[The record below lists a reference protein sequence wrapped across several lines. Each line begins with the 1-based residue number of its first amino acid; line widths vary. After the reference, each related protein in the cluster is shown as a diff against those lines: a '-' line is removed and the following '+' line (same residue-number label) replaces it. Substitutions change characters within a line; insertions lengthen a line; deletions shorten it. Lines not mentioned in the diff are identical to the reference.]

1 MTATADGATRGTGAE
16 APDLDAVQRRVL
28 RILVASQVLG
38 GAGLGAGL
46 TVGALLAEDVLDS
59 TSLSG
64 LPVALFTLGSA
75 GAAMFVGSLSERR
88 GRRAGLTAGYAAGAV
103 GSAGVVLAAVLA
115 NPILLFAS
123 MLVYGS
129 GTSTNLQARYAGG
142 DLAAEE
148 RRGSAVSTVL
158 VATTFGA
165 VAGPNLV
172 APMGGLATGW
182 GIPAL
187 AGPFLLAAA
196 AYAAAALFLTF
207 FLHPDPLLTA
217 RSVAIDRAKQASTSS
232 PAGSVD
238 AAAVRLGALAMVVT
252 QLAMV
257 AVMTGTPI
265 HMRDHGHGLGATG
278 LVIGLHVAAMFLPS
292 PLTGR
297 LVDRCGSR
305 AVIAAGGVVLLAAGV
320 LGAAAPGHSAPA
332 LTVALVL
339 LGFGWNLGLLGGT
352 TLLTGAVPLQGRAR
366 LQGRVDVAVAFAGAA
381 GGLSSGMVVAS
392 ADYATL
398 SLGSGLLALITLA
411 AALRR

>member
-1 MTATADGATRGTGAE
+1 MTATADGATRGPGAE

-129 GTSTNLQARYAGG
+129 GTSTNLQSRYAGG

-196 AYAAAALFLTF
+196 AYAAAALFLTV

-217 RSVAIDRAKQASTSS
+217 RSVAIDRAKQARASG
-232 PAGSVD
+232 PAGSTDV
-238 AAAVRLGALAMVVT
+238 AAVRLGALAMVVT

-265 HMRDHGHGLGATG
+265 YMRDHGHGLGATG

-320 LGAAAPGHSAPA
+320 VGAAAPGHSALA
-332 LTVALVL
+332 LTIALVL

>member
-1 MTATADGATRGTGAE
+1 VTATADGATRGPGAE

-88 GRRAGLTAGYAAGAV
+88 GRRAGLTAGYAAGAL

-115 NPILLFAS
+115 NPILLYAS

-148 RRGSAVSTVL
+148 RRGSAVSRVL

-196 AYAAAALFLTF
+196 AYAAAALFLTV

-217 RSVAIDRAKQASTSS
+217 RSVAIDRAKQARASG
-232 PAGSVD
+232 PAGSTDV
-238 AAAVRLGALAMVVT
+238 AAVRLGALAMVVT

-265 HMRDHGHGLGATG
+265 YMRDHGHGLGATG

-320 LGAAAPGHSAPA
+320 VGAAAPGHSALA
-332 LTVALVL
+332 LTIALVL

-398 SLGSGLLALITLA
+398 SLGSGLVALITLA

>member
-1 MTATADGATRGTGAE
+1 VTATADGATRGPGAE

-148 RRGSAVSTVL
+148 RRGSAVSRVL

-196 AYAAAALFLTF
+196 AYAAAALFLTV

-217 RSVAIDRAKQASTSS
+217 RSVAIDRAKQARASG
-232 PAGSVD
+232 PAGSTDV
-238 AAAVRLGALAMVVT
+238 AAVRLGALAMVVT

-265 HMRDHGHGLGATG
+265 YMRDHGHGLGATG

-320 LGAAAPGHSAPA
+320 VGAAAPGHSALA
-332 LTVALVL
+332 LTIALVL

-398 SLGSGLLALITLA
+398 SLGSGLVALITLA